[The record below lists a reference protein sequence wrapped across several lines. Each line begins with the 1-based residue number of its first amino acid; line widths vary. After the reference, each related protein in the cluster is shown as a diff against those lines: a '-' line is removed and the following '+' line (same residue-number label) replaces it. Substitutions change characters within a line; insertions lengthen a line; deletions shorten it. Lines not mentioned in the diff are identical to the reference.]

1 MAENKIFAGPR
12 VRRLRNGIGL
22 TQAAM
27 AKSLGISPSYLNLI
41 ERNQRPLTVQLILKL
56 SEVHRIDPAGLHGS
70 SEKAVSLA
78 ELKAVFA
85 DPLLAGELPGDQE
98 LVEIAEAAP
107 NAAAG
112 LVKLHGAYRELE
124 ARLSD
129 LSGLLAHEGK
139 AAPQPAARLPM
150 DEVQEVLESRPNFYP
165 ALDSAAEAFHAAL
178 APGDDPAGALRRWLR
193 EEHDVSVRVL
203 PAETMPNWRRRF
215 DRHSRRLFVSER
227 LSAPDRLREIAGECV
242 SLRLGE
248 LVEEEVRSFSFQ
260 SPEARRLARVELTR
274 YAAHALIMPYGAF
287 HAAAERTAYD
297 VEVLCARFQVSFEQA
312 ASRLTSLQ
320 RAGAPGVP
328 FFLMEM
334 DHAGHRLRRAGAR
347 GFPAQRFGGG
357 CVKLPVHDAFA
368 QAGRVLVEAGETPA
382 GDAFLLVAR
391 TVEGPRAGA
400 GERPRRSAVLLGCDL
415 AYKDRLVYGRLLRE
429 GAALKIGPAC
439 RLCERVGC
447 LARAEPPLTRPL
459 GLDEWTSGLTP
470 FDFQ

>member
-12 VRRLRNGIGL
+12 MRRLRNGLGL

-56 SEVHRIDPAGLHGS
+56 SQAHRIDLAGLQGGP
-70 SEKAVSLA
+70 ERAATLT
-78 ELKAVFA
+78 ELKAVFT
-85 DPLLAGELPGDQE
+85 DPLLSGELPGDQE

-107 NAAAG
+107 NAALG
-112 LVKLHGAYRELE
+112 LVKLYGAYKEME

-139 AAPQPAARLPM
+139 AAPVPTARLPL
-150 DEVQEVLESRPNFYP
+150 DEVQEVLETRPNFYS
-165 ALDSAAEAFHAAL
+165 ALDGAAEAFHASL
-178 APGDDPAGALRRWLR
+178 APADDLAGALRRWLR
-193 EEHDVSVRVL
+193 ETHEVAVRIL

-227 LSAPDRLREIAGECV
+227 LSAPDRLREIAYECV
-242 SLRLGE
+242 SLHLGDM
-248 LVEEEVRSFSFQ
+248 VEGEVASFSFR
-260 SPEARRLARVELTR
+260 SPEARRLARAELTR

-287 HAAAERTAYD
+287 HAAAERVAYD
-297 VEVLCARFQVSFEQA
+297 VEVLAARFSVSFEQA
-312 ASRLTSLQ
+312 ATRLTTLQ
-320 RAGAPGVP
+320 KASAPGVP
-328 FFLMEM
+328 FFLMEV

-357 CVKLPVHDAFA
+357 CVKLPVHDAFREE
-368 QAGRVLVEAGETPA
+368 GRALVESAEAPGGER
-382 GDAFLLVAR
+382 FLLVAR
-391 TVEGPRAGA
+391 TVEGPRAGF
-400 GERPRRSAVLLGCDL
+400 GERVRRTAILLGCEI
-415 AYKDRLVYGRLLRE
+415 AHKDRVVYGRAPRE
-429 GAALKIGPAC
+429 GADLAIGPAC